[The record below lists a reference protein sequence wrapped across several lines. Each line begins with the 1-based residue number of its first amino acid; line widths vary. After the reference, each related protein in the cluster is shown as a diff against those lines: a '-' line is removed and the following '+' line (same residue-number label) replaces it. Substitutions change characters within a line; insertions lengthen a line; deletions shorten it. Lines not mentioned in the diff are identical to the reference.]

1 MATHAQFSQIDVWSL
16 GYLLVTQ
23 WLSLVYGIP
32 TPEQFN
38 TLGNLHKEFLAWL
51 ATTITAVCLSRL
63 ECYLLTQ
70 SVGKAESVLL
80 AF

>member
-1 MATHAQFSQIDVWSL
+1 MSSADAYSVDMATHAQFSQIDVWSL

-51 ATTITAVCLSRL
+51 GTTMSTVRLHLSSVD
-63 ECYLLTQ
+63 YFLT
-70 SVGKAESVLL
+70 L
-80 AF
+80 